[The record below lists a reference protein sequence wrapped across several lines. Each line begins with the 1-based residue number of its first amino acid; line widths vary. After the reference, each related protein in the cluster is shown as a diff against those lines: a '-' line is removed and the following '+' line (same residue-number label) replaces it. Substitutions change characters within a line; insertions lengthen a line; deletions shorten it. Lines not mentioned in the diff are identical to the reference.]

1 MNLEESMAF
10 ADRVV
15 FERTGKHLDD
25 LQAGL
30 IQGVLQRKKYSE
42 IAKAHH
48 CTEGHV
54 RDVGYEL
61 WTLLS
66 DALGEEVNKSNL
78 VSTLIR
84 QSVVTNPVVGNVGTG
99 NVIGTVHF
107 CTQPEES
114 PEFIRGKQQAKL
126 EAVKR
131 LRQLGLS
138 DAQIAEVLELSLE
151 EIQQDDR

>member
-10 ADRVV
+10 ADKVV

-30 IQGVLQRKKYSE
+30 IQGVLQHKKYSE

-48 CTEGHV
+48 CTENHV

-78 VSTLIR
+78 AVTLMR
-84 QSVVTNPVVGNVGTG
+84 LSVTKSPITG
-99 NVIGTVHF
+99 NNNVINSIHI
-107 CTQPEES
+107 CQSSEES

-151 EIQQDDR
+151 EIQQDD

>member
-10 ADRVV
+10 ADKVI

-30 IQGVLQRKKYSE
+30 IRGVLQHQKYSK
-42 IAKAHH
+42 IAKEHH

-61 WTLLS
+61 WQLLS
-66 DALGEEVNKSNL
+66 DSLGEEVNKSNL
-78 VSTLIR
+78 ASTLIR
-84 QSVVTNPVVGNVGTG
+84 QSIVTSPVVGNVGTG
-99 NVIGTVHF
+99 NVIGTVHL
-107 CTQPEES
+107 CNQPEDS

-126 EAVKR
+126 EAVQR
-131 LRQLGLS
+131 LRP
-138 DAQIAEVLELSLE
+138 
-151 EIQQDDR
+151 